1 MRGAQGKAVL
11 GAMLIGIVCIGG
23 CKKQQSDA
31 DGIRAGIRQHLTSLS
46 TLNLNAMEMDIRTVS
61 IQGNQAVA
69 QVTFRPK
76 TDAPAGTGME
86 VSYQLEKRD
95 AIWVVTKTGA
105 IGGGITHPEPGAN
118 PHVQPGQTPTPG
130 HPSNFQDML
139 IPASPG
145 TTTSPPPGHP
155 PVRSKPRQD

>member
-11 GAMLIGIVCIGG
+11 GAMLIGIVCLSG

-46 TLNLNAMEMDIRTVS
+46 TLNLNAMEMDFTNVS
-61 IQGNQAVA
+61 VQGNQAVA

-76 TDAPAGTGME
+76 TGAPAGAGME

-95 AIWVVTKTGA
+95 ATWVVTKTGA
-105 IGGGITHPEPGAN
+105 IGGVITHPEPGAN
-118 PHVQPGQTPTPG
+118 PHVQPGQTPAPG
-130 HPSNFQDML
+130 HLPNFRDTL
-139 IPASPG
+139 IPVSPG
-145 TTTSPPPGHP
+145 STPSPPPGHP
-155 PVRSKPRQD
+155 PVRSKPRQN